1 MNITKITPLNFK
13 GVYLSNNLSLGEQS
27 ILGKEVQN
35 LLNSSGL
42 ADSYE
47 KENKDILIEKGPR
60 GGINIVLA
68 EHTVKRLVDD
78 NYSRWHGR
86 F

>member
-1 MNITKITPLNFK
+1 MNIRRIAQLNFK
-13 GVYLSNNLSLGEQS
+13 GVYLSNNLSLGEQNN
-27 ILGKEVQN
+27 LGEEVQH

-47 KENKDILIEKGPR
+47 KENKDILIEKGPKN
-60 GGINIVLA
+60 GINIVLA